1 MRKLALII
9 LALAAVIVAVF
20 SYQKYY
26 ARKDVSL
33 MLNEARLTATT
44 KTALSLNRHLKN
56 TKIDVAV
63 ARGTVTL
70 SGTVGSE
77 IQKQLA
83 GEVARSIKGARN
95 IQNNLVVSKAFT
107 LKPTARERTL
117 GERLDDLTIEASV
130 KAALMLNGNV
140 NSRRIGV
147 SSTSGRVTL
156 TGKVGAAAEAELAR
170 KIAEDV
176 EGVVSVEFR
185 ITLVEEAAE
194 EEGERSIVE
203 KVDDVRVVAQVR
215 AALMVNRNL
224 DSSEIEVTSRGGI
237 VTLSGIV
244 RSGAEKDLAQKV
256 AEDCWGVKGVVN
268 ELRIVQG
275 RQWPPKS
282 GPTQ

>member
-9 LALAAVIVAVF
+9 LALVAVVVAVF

-44 KTALSLNRHLKN
+44 KTALSLSRHLKN
-56 TKIDVAV
+56 AEIDVAV
-63 ARGTVTL
+63 SGGTVTL
-70 SGTVGSE
+70 SGVVGSE

-83 GEVARSIKGARN
+83 GEVARSIKGASK
-95 IQNNLVVSKAFT
+95 IQNNLVVSRALL
-107 LKPTARERTL
+107 LKPTTRERSL

-130 KAALMLNGNV
+130 KTALMLNENV
-140 NSRRIGV
+140 RSRRIGV
-147 SSTSGRVTL
+147 SSTNGRVTL
-156 TGKVGAAAEAELAR
+156 TGKVGSAAEGELAR

-176 EGVVSVEFR
+176 KGVVSVESR
-185 ITLVEEAAE
+185 IALEEAGE
-194 EEGERSIVE
+194 EESERSIIE

-224 DSSEIEVTSRGGI
+224 DSSEIEVMSRGGV

-256 AEDCWGVKGVVN
+256 TEDCRGVKGVVN
-268 ELRIVQG
+268 ELRIMQ
-275 RQWPPKS
+275 RR
-282 GPTQ
+282 

>member
-9 LALAAVIVAVF
+9 LALVAVIVAVF
-20 SYQKYY
+20 SYQKHY
-26 ARKDVSL
+26 ARKNVSL

-63 ARGTVTL
+63 SGGTVTL
-70 SGTVGSE
+70 SGAVGSE

-83 GEVARSIKGARN
+83 GEVARSIKGASK
-95 IQNNLVVSKAFT
+95 IQNNLVVSKALL
-107 LKPTARERTL
+107 LKPTTRERSL

-130 KAALMLNGNV
+130 KTALMLNENV
-140 NSRRIGV
+140 RSRRIGV
-147 SSTSGRVTL
+147 SSTNGRVTL
-156 TGKVGAAAEAELAR
+156 TGKVGSAAEGELAR

-176 EGVVSVEFR
+176 KGVVSVESR
-185 ITLVEEAAE
+185 IALEEADE
-194 EEGERSIVE
+194 EEGERSIIE

-224 DSSEIEVTSRGGI
+224 DSSEIEVMSRGGV

-256 AEDCWGVKGVVN
+256 TEDCRGVKGVVN
-268 ELRIVQG
+268 ELRIMQ
-275 RQWPPKS
+275 RR
-282 GPTQ
+282 